1 MTPAPGWP
9 GLRQKAMFKGRRCLE
24 PAPDFNK
31 LTPVQRIGAAA
42 MSKPLGTIII
52 LLVAS
57 LIVGWILKALDL
69 DAQDLL
75 LWIGGFADT
84 LMDIFAG
91 FLGWAAGPILVGAVV
106 VVPIWLLRVI
116 WKKAANRRR
125 SSIFPPLGYY
135 NIIFVQYIS
144 PKSTIP
150 FHHYS

>member
-1 MTPAPGWP
+1 
-9 GLRQKAMFKGRRCLE
+9 
-24 PAPDFNK
+24 
-31 LTPVQRIGAAA
+31 
-42 MSKPLGTIII
+42 MSKPLGTIIK

-57 LIVGWILKALDL
+57 LIVGWILKALNL

-116 WKKAANRRR
+116 WKKAADRR
-125 SSIFPPLGYY
+125 
-135 NIIFVQYIS
+135 
-144 PKSTIP
+144 
-150 FHHYS
+150 